1 MPPRWKV
8 SGIFQ
13 RTLQLL
19 AFSTSS
25 SVNPRELSCS
35 GQHTPDAAAVIVLV
49 DHSALP
55 VSLLEC
61 DGGPALQV
69 SVGVAEKRQ
78 NSEITNPFAK
88 IL

>member
-1 MPPRWKV
+1 V

-19 AFSTSS
+19 TFSASS
-25 SVNPRELSCS
+25 SVNTRELSCS
-35 GQHTPDAAAVIVLV
+35 GQHTPDAAAAIALV

-55 VSLLEC
+55 VSLLKR

-69 SVGVAEKRQ
+69 LVGVAEKWIYCKGGQYDR
-78 NSEITNPFAK
+78 
-88 IL
+88 